1 MSVLLFMSVCLL
13 LFKTFFLLL
22 NQVKMESESEIS
34 GTENGRTDKLS
45 MKF

>member
-1 MSVLLFMSVCLL
+1 MYVSVVMSVCLL
-13 LFKTFFLLL
+13 LFKKFFLLL